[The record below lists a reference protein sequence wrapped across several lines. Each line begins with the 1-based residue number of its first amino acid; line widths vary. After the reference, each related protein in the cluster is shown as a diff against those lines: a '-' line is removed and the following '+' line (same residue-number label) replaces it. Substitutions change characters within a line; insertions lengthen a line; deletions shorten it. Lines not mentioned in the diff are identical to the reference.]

1 MIPKAYIIEWSK
13 SAPWQNNFQVEQDL
27 VIEKALFEIFTNDE
41 LRRQLAFRGGTA
53 LHKLYLKP
61 QARYSEDID
70 LVQVNEGEIGP
81 LLTLLRERL
90 SFLGNA
96 KYERSLH
103 NNTLIYRFTSEYEDI
118 PLKLKIEINTREHFT
133 VLGYNEIVHH
143 IKNSFLT
150 DECVIKTFMVEELL
164 GTKLRALYQRNKGRD
179 LFDIWYALNR
189 LDLEIHKVLEC
200 FKFYMHNENHDIT
213 SRDFIT
219 NMEMKMADSEFNGDI
234 EGLLHPQIKYD
245 GFGAYKLIKELLI
258 DKV

>member
-1 MIPKAYIIEWSK
+1 MIPKSYITEWSK

-27 VIEKALFEIFTNDE
+27 VIEKALFEIFSNDE

-103 NNTLIYRFTSEYEDI
+103 NNTLIYRFTSEMRI
-118 PLKLKIEINTREHFT
+118 FPSN
-133 VLGYNEIVHH
+133 
-143 IKNSFLT
+143 
-150 DECVIKTFMVEELL
+150 
-164 GTKLRALYQRNKGRD
+164 
-179 LFDIWYALNR
+179 
-189 LDLEIHKVLEC
+189 
-200 FKFYMHNENHDIT
+200 
-213 SRDFIT
+213 
-219 NMEMKMADSEFNGDI
+219 
-234 EGLLHPQIKYD
+234 
-245 GFGAYKLIKELLI
+245 
-258 DKV
+258 